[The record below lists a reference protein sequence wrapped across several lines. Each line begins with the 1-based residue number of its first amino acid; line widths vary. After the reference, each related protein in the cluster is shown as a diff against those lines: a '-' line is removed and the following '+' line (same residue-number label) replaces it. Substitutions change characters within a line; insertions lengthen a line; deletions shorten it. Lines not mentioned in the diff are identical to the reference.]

1 MKGLIKSI
9 QEWVDQSENGE
20 LTDRSNKSFMSLYNG
35 RIFKSFILMPVY
47 FKLSI
52 YRSRYT
58 WSTGAGTRKG
68 SRKARGVRSWLRQSA
83 KCARI
88 DSTEWRGCCRVTRK
102 YFCSARAKEG
112 NTAWAASC
120 GSIGIAG
127 TVSKQPHAVN
137 TRVMF
142 QKHKTYLFCEKWIQ
156 KRQGLIVT

>member
-1 MKGLIKSI
+1 MGRRAVWKWRVDWYVKCIITGLCI
-9 QEWVDQSENGE
+9 
-20 LTDRSNKSFMSLYNG
+20 G
-35 RIFKSFILMPVY
+35 RFCLKPLILMPIY

-58 WSTGAGTRKG
+58 WRTGAGTRKG

-102 YFCSARAKEG
+102 YFCSARAIEG

-127 TVSKQPHAVN
+127 TVSKQSHAVN
-137 TRVMF
+137 STVMF
-142 QKHKTYLFCEKWIQ
+142 PMHKTCFFCENWIQ
-156 KRQGLIVT
+156 KRQGLTVPSF